1 MSRKK
6 SGQVK
11 LKRDP
16 ERNKRGEIAMRDA
29 MRLLAEGITA
39 QAVARKV
46 KVAPTRVTLWKQ
58 SPEGRKMFLEFL
70 RAREAELDAGVRDG
84 RAELRNAVSVAV
96 EALVD
101 VAVNGSGQ
109 PRVTAAQTILDR
121 IGIIKTEQVQLQ
133 HSGGADLG
141 KLSPEELRQ
150 LEELTTKAMG

>member
-1 MSRKK
+1 MTAKK
-6 SGQVK
+6 PAK
-11 LKRDP
+11 ATWRRDP
-16 ERNKRGEIAMRDA
+16 ERNKRGEVAMRDA
-29 MRLLAEGITA
+29 MRLLAEGINA
-39 QAVARKV
+39 QAVARTLKV
-46 KVAPTRVTLWKQ
+46 NPKRVIVWKQ